1 MDQLYQKFSSLHI
14 AKKLWNTEKAE
25 EIAALQKGHQEALRD
40 RDRMIDAQEFE
51 IKVMTSCKSMTTI
64 CLLNFEQCFSP

>member
-1 MDQLYQKFSSLHI
+1 MDQLYNKFSSLHI

-40 RDRMIDAQEFE
+40 RDRMIDAQE
-51 IKVMTSCKSMTTI
+51 
-64 CLLNFEQCFSP
+64 